1 MYSARYAG
9 GHGDAQAN
17 IDKLLDA
24 LREVPDERRGAHFHA
39 AIVLLRHAE
48 DPQPLI
54 AEGSW
59 HGRILHARRGDG
71 GFGYD
76 PVFLDPERGRS
87 EAELD
92 PALKNRISHRGLRS
106 EEHTYELQSLMRISY
121 AVSSLKKKITYHSI
135 SMLYGISH

>member
-1 MYSARYAG
+1 MVSRFGDILSYWSFFFNDTWTTEFYTYRHTLSLPDALPIFGGAPGLYSARYAG

-54 AEGSW
+54 
-59 HGRILHARRGDG
+59 
-71 GFGYD
+71 
-76 PVFLDPERGRS
+76 
-87 EAELD
+87 
-92 PALKNRISHRGLRS
+92 
-106 EEHTYELQSLMRISY
+106 
-121 AVSSLKKKITYHSI
+121 
-135 SMLYGISH
+135 

>member
-87 EAELD
+87 AAELD
-92 PALKNRISHRGLRS
+92 PALKNRISHRGLALAALRERS
-106 EEHTYELQSLMRISY
+106 EEHTSELQSLMRTPY
-121 AVSSLKKKITYHSI
+121 AVFCLKK
-135 SMLYGISH
+135 

>member
-1 MYSARYAG
+1 MRIS
-9 GHGDAQAN
+9 DWSS
-17 IDKLLDA
+17 DVCSSDL
-24 LREVPDERRGAHFHA
+24 
-39 AIVLLRHAE
+39 VLLRHAE

-87 EAELD
+87 AAELD
-92 PALKNRISHRGLRS
+92 PALKNRISHRGPALATLR
-106 EEHTYELQSLMRISY
+106 EKLPLLYEQPQPRALAPPPATARGSRDAREID
-121 AVSSLKKKITYHSI
+121 
-135 SMLYGISH
+135 G

>member
-59 HGRILHARRGDG
+59 HGRILHARRGAG
-71 GFGYD
+71 GFGHD

-87 EAELD
+87 AAERGPELTHRLSQRALA
-92 PALKNRISHRGLRS
+92 PAAPRQKRP
-106 EEHTYELQSLMRISY
+106 
-121 AVSSLKKKITYHSI
+121 AV
-135 SMLYGISH
+135 